1 MLLPFVLDLQALLE
15 FPEHQVDPE
24 QRKNNNQ
31 SGGIIIIK
39 TMYLTLKAIN

>member
-31 SGGIIIIK
+31 SGGIIMVKLCI
-39 TMYLTLKAIN
+39 LL

>member
-39 TMYLTLKAIN
+39 TICILL